1 LATAKRILPILKK
14 IRHRTMVCSMISYV
28 EDETDARLANDVEEL
43 RKEAFDMRKLRE
55 ALGTDEGYRKVYQ
68 KVFDRDIERLK
79 DMEDSWKTRQKPQLL
94 DFDALE
100 QKISSVD
107 PAIST
112 KDQVTWTIEE
122 SFAVFRDRSGS
133 NTPPDI
139 TQELT
144 RITASIV

>member
-1 LATAKRILPILKK
+1 
-14 IRHRTMVCSMISYV
+14 
-28 EDETDARLANDVEEL
+28 
-43 RKEAFDMRKLRE
+43 MRKLRE

-122 SFAVFRDRSGS
+122 SFAVFRDRSES

-144 RITASIV
+144 RIIASIV

>member
-1 LATAKRILPILKK
+1 
-14 IRHRTMVCSMISYV
+14 MISYV

-122 SFAVFRDRSGS
+122 SFAVFRDRSES

-144 RITASIV
+144 RIIASIV